1 MLNIELSYV
10 YYHVCDHIWELISS
24 QIPAVDNIF
33 KKVSTYF
40 DLFPCDLR
48 VLLLK
53 HRDEVIEVHLK
64 YSKRPTSHQTEL
76 AQHVVNYNIHKVL
89 VTTSNQH
96 RQKRRK

>member
-1 MLNIELSYV
+1 MYVYIYRALLFFTFKVRKMIVPKDMLNIELSS
-10 YYHVCDHIWELISS
+10 VCDNIQTLISS

-53 HRDEVIEVHLK
+53 HRDEIIEVHL
-64 YSKRPTSHQTEL
+64 E
-76 AQHVVNYNIHKVL
+76 I
-89 VTTSNQH
+89 
-96 RQKRRK
+96 